1 MGAAWCEYRA
11 DHKKVDKPVCTGNE
25 LFMDVNTTVLVK
37 SASRTLHVFEAFA
50 DAGSVLSLAQ
60 LARALDIPRSSC
72 LALLRTLLSCGY
84 LYQVGTNGYYPTRKL
99 FIMADVI
106 ARCDPLVDRV
116 LPVMT
121 SLRDQ
126 TKETIILGKR
136 NEERVIYLVVVESE
150 QTIRYSARPGVF
162 KPLHG
167 SASGKVLLAALSDE
181 ERQAL
186 LKRLKLAPIT
196 PRTIA
201 NVRALEDDLRAG
213 SVRGWQHVEGENVP
227 DVSAIATPVDLNGEV
242 YALVVTGPIHRMKS
256 ELDRHVQALLE
267 ARGRLEFD
275 GRADGAAEGVGKP

>member
-1 MGAAWCEYRA
+1 
-11 DHKKVDKPVCTGNE
+11 
-25 LFMDVNTTVLVK
+25 MDVNTTVLVK

-99 FIMADVI
+99 YIMADVI

-121 SLRDQ
+121 SLRDR
-126 TKETIILGKR
+126 TKGTIILGKR

-167 SASGKVLLAALSDE
+167 SASGKVLLAA
-181 ERQAL
+181 RH
-186 LKRLKLAPIT
+186 
-196 PRTIA
+196 
-201 NVRALEDDLRAG
+201 ED
-213 SVRGWQHVEGENVP
+213 
-227 DVSAIATPVDLNGEV
+227 AT
-242 YALVVTGPIHRMKS
+242 HC
-256 ELDRHVQALLE
+256 
-267 ARGRLEFD
+267 
-275 GRADGAAEGVGKP
+275 